1 VTLTGRVT
9 AASLAVLFACLVVV
23 GVGVAGVLQ
32 VRAVRSLDQALLA
45 AAFAEAHPWQEE
57 RFASDHARSPVSVRP
72 WRDGDPRVPKV
83 LYDQAVGQD
92 LPRWHLLDGY
102 RVLLLVV
109 APEGSG
115 GQQLVVVAEAPEVTT
130 WEAVGPFAVAYT
142 VVAGMALLLAAVAVR
157 WAMVRALQPLSD
169 ASEAIGRVRQLG
181 SHERL
186 ASSGAAEVDRLIGST
201 NALLERLER
210 AYRAQSSFTAQA
222 AHELRTPV
230 TVLKGELEL
239 ALRRERDA
247 ADYRST
253 LERATG
259 EVERL
264 ARLVDGLMAL
274 ARVEAGQVEQ
284 GRVRERLSAVLA
296 GALAAERAGLEAA
309 GCSAVLVLD
318 ADPELSLHLE
328 LARTAVANLLR
339 NVAVHAPG
347 AHVELRT
354 EGVDGHAVVHV
365 DDDGPGLPAAAHGR
379 VVERFGHG
387 PRSGGLGIG
396 LALAREVAE
405 RHGGGLILGASPLG
419 GLRVS
424 LSLPISNQT
433 PMKH

>member
-1 VTLTGRVT
+1 MTLTGRVT

-259 EVERL
+259 ERMLGWAGQDMGESERTP
-264 ARLVDGLMAL
+264 RLEVDDPLRAKLGDMPYTLWGQHIDAIIRQENRRIADQAWRL
-274 ARVEAGQVEQ
+274 YQQGIIERSELSEAGRPL
-284 GRVRERLSAVLA
+284 GTMS
-296 GALAAERAGLEAA
+296 
-309 GCSAVLVLD
+309 
-318 ADPELSLHLE
+318 H
-328 LARTAVANLLR
+328 LLR
-339 NVAVHAPG
+339 VYLIDAQKRIRNIYSVSFLHADTL
-347 AHVELRT
+347 ANDVRT
-354 EGVDGHAVVHV
+354 LLMETDV
-365 DDDGPGLPAAAHGR
+365 
-379 VVERFGHG
+379 
-387 PRSGGLGIG
+387 
-396 LALAREVAE
+396 
-405 RHGGGLILGASPLG
+405 
-419 GLRVS
+419 
-424 LSLPISNQT
+424 N
-433 PMKH
+433 